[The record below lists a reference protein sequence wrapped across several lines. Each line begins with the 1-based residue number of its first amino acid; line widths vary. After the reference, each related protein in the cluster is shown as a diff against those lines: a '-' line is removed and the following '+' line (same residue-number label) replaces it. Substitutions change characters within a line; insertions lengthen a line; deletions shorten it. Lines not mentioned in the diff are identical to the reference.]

1 MGTGTYNHGLTQD
14 RRALAS
20 GRSTD
25 QCHKSTAIEDDL
37 NQITPAIAIP
47 SHRRYTPYRKTF

>member
-20 GRSTD
+20 GINAD

-37 NQITPAIAIP
+37 NQITPAIAIQ
-47 SHRRYTPYRKTF
+47 SQRRYTPY